1 MKNNTL
7 PLVAAALL
15 AAALAAAMA
24 GCKPAKKAPESL
36 LPSDPDV
43 PPPAAVNDFTMD
55 NLVGEFPG
63 RIRSADYAGNPQL
76 VLFFLPDDDSCAAAL
91 PAWNDLQR
99 DYAPRGF
106 TILGLIPD
114 SRPADA
120 LHPLV
125 AALDPAPAFP
135 TGRADS
141 AIIVA
146 FGSPTALRVV
156 PTAFLLDAS
165 GNVVRCY
172 QGHTRPE
179 WIREDL
185 DALLSGAPLPDH
197 TPAGVL
203 PEDNAA

>member
-1 MKNNTL
+1 MKNPVISL
-7 PLVAAALL
+7 AAVAVL
-15 AAALAAAMA
+15 AAALVAALPA
-24 GCKPAKKAPESL
+24 CKRAKAPEAL

-43 PPPAAVNDFTMD
+43 PPPAAINDFTME

-63 RIRSADYAGNPQL
+63 TVRSADYAGQPQL
-76 VLFFLPDDDSCAAAL
+76 VLFFLADDESCASAL
-91 PAWNDLQR
+91 PDWNALQR
-99 DYAPRGF
+99 DYGPRGF

-114 SRPADA
+114 PRPAIA
-120 LHPLV
+120 LRPLV
-125 AALDPAPAFP
+125 AALSPVPAFP

-141 AIIVA
+141 AIITA
-146 FGSPTALRVV
+146 FGTPTALRVV
-156 PTAFLLDAS
+156 PTAYLLDAS
-165 GNVVRCY
+165 GSVIRYY

-197 TPAGVL
+197 APAGVL

>member
-1 MKNNTL
+1 MKKTVL
-7 PLVAAALL
+7 PLLPAILAAVL
-15 AAALAAAMA
+15 AAALAA
-24 GCKPAKKAPESL
+24 CKPAKTAPESL
-36 LPSDPDV
+36 LASDPDV

-63 RIRSADYAGNPQL
+63 HIRSADYAGSPQL
-76 VLFFLPDDDSCAAAL
+76 VLFFLPDDASCVAAL
-91 PAWNDLQR
+91 PDWNTLQR
-99 DYAPRGF
+99 DYSPRGF

-114 SRPADA
+114 PRPATA

-125 AALDPAPAFP
+125 AALDPPPAFP

-141 AIIVA
+141 SIIVA

-185 DALLSGAPLPDH
+185 DALLSGTPLPDH